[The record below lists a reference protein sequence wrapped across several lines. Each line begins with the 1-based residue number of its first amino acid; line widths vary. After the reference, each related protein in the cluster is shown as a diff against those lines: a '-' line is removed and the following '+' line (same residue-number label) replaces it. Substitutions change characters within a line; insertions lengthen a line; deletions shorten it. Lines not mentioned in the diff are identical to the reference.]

1 MTTKFFDA
9 FSDFCSDEPHLFI
22 PLASRLLPLM
32 HEADMLANTNTHLK
46 DEIKR
51 LCEKKPKTTPA
62 EKKALAHLAS
72 ISTIPEPAVCAP
84 NERICIM
91 LTELSEIEMSKGD
104 EIRTNVYRKASLAI
118 RTHKKPITSGAVAR
132 KSISGVGQK
141 IEEKIDK
148 LLNTG
153 KFTIPEM
160 DVLSIQ

>member
-72 ISTIPEPAVCAP
+72 ISTIPSPAVCAP

-91 LTELSEIEMSKGD
+91 LTELSEIEMAKGD

>member
-51 LCEKKPKTTPA
+51 LCEKKQKTTPA
-62 EKKALAHLAS
+62 EKKALAKLAS
-72 ISTIPEPAVCAP
+72 DSIIPGPAVCAP
-84 NERICIM
+84 NERICVM
-91 LTELSEIEMSKGD
+91 LMELSELEMSKGD
-104 EIRTNVYRKASLAI
+104 EIRKNVYRKAALAVS
-118 RTHKKPITSGAVAR
+118 TYKNPITSGAVAR